1 MSPKKLTILK
11 ASSEVSAN
19 VIDNPLEESVELGVE
34 TALSS
39 SHNATTGHKLLTQHL
54 GKHPSGVQLQ
64 QAYFKP
70 ILMSETDESKLESE
84 RQGSASTYGAEL
96 TTAKQHR
103 PTIYVNDTEMKL
115 SPMSPPT
122 ATGGGVPQVGFPEF
136 PDPAEEVRRILAS
149 KLDVEPGGLRPGAGS
164 ASSSRCSSAGL
175 RSRRDSINQLQK
187 LQLNSKVPKLGGKV
201 RYLSVDVTLF

>member
-1 MSPKKLTILK
+1 MLTILK

-19 VIDNPLEESVELGVE
+19 VIDNPLEGSVELGVE

-54 GKHPSGVQLQ
+54 GKHPSGVQLE

-70 ILMSETDESKLESE
+70 ILASETDESKLESE
-84 RQGSASTYGAEL
+84 KQGSASAYGTEL
-96 TTAKQHR
+96 TTTKLHR

-122 ATGGGVPQVGFPEF
+122 TAMGGGAPQVDFPDF

-149 KLDVEPGGLRPGAGS
+149 KMDVEPGGLRPGAES
-164 ASSSRCSSAGL
+164 ASSSRCSSAGP

-201 RYLSVDVTLF
+201 RCNTAEPL